1 MSVARPSV
9 DLPHFAFAT
18 GIVVW
23 SAWFCWD
30 AWRTSVDVENMILI
44 VPIAVV
50 AVILYLFVAVSCF
63 RVSSTTR
70 REPLAAGMGIRIACS
85 MALLAAFVV
94 AGPLIG
100 FDVACFLYLLAM
112 MVFLGERRI
121 LVLLLAPL
129 LFCVA
134 AIYCFSELLSTPLPL
149 LFSRGEG

>member
-1 MSVARPSV
+1 MSATRTSV

-18 GIVVW
+18 GIVAW

-30 AWRTSVDVENMILI
+30 AWRASPDIENLILI
-44 VPIAVV
+44 VPVGVV
-50 AVILYLFVAVSCF
+50 AVVLYLFVAVGCF
-63 RVSSTTR
+63 RGAGTAG
-70 REPLAAGMGIRIACS
+70 REPLGSGMAVRIAGS
-85 MALLAAFVV
+85 MGLLVAFVV
-94 AGPLIG
+94 AGPSIG
-100 FDVACFLYLLAM
+100 FDFACVLYLFAM

-134 AIYCFSELLSTPLPL
+134 AIYCFNALLSTPLPL